1 MGSSPIPLPIALP
14 IAVVIAILTAIL
26 TGNLPSVCDVSA
38 PESVPEL
45 DIDRYAG
52 RWYEIYRSAFISTT
66 FERGCDCVIANYT
79 LLEDEKDSTPYV
91 RVFNHCELSPGG
103 QVSEIVGRADI
114 LDPEAP
120 AELAVSF
127 GSGQARSPN
136 YYVIALDEDDGPDA
150 PYSVALVGSV
160 PCRLSLWILARD
172 PNLAED
178 DERIDALFAIA
189 QEQGY
194 ATDRIG
200 MTRTFQG
207 DTCAYF

>member
-1 MGSSPIPLPIALP
+1 MG
-14 IAVVIAILTAIL
+14 
-26 TGNLPSVCDVSA
+26 
-38 PESVPEL
+38 
-45 DIDRYAG
+45 
-52 RWYEIYRSAFISTT
+52 
-66 FERGCDCVIANYT
+66 
-79 LLEDEKDSTPYV
+79 
-91 RVFNHCELSPGG
+91 CELSPGG

-136 YYVIALDEDDGPDA
+136 YYVI
-150 PYSVALVGSV
+150 ALVGSV

>member
-1 MGSSPIPLPIALP
+1 MG
-14 IAVVIAILTAIL
+14 
-26 TGNLPSVCDVSA
+26 
-38 PESVPEL
+38 ESVPEL

-79 LLEDEKDSTPYV
+79 LLEDEKDST
-91 RVFNHCELSPGG
+91 
-103 QVSEIVGRADI
+103 
-114 LDPEAP
+114 
-120 AELAVSF
+120 
-127 GSGQARSPN
+127 
-136 YYVIALDEDDGPDA
+136 PDA

>member
-1 MGSSPIPLPIALP
+1 MGTLTSTSATMGSSPIPLPIALP

-45 DIDRYAG
+45 DIDRYAW

-91 RVFNHCELSPGG
+91 RVF
-103 QVSEIVGRADI
+103 
-114 LDPEAP
+114 
-120 AELAVSF
+120 
-127 GSGQARSPN
+127 N